1 MDGVNKLFGGMRI
14 SATGMSAERVRIDT
28 VARNIANASV
38 TKTPEGTPYR
48 RQVVEFEPLLAQAE
62 NGESVNVGV
71 RVRSVRDDMQ
81 SPFNLVLDPN
91 HADAGK
97 GGYVAYPNVNA
108 TREMADLI
116 TAMRA
121 YEANVS
127 AQDGF
132 VRMAERALRLLQ

>member
-14 SATGMSAERVRIDT
+14 AATGMSAERVRIDT
-28 VARNIANASV
+28 VARNIANAST

-48 RQVVEFEPLLAQAE
+48 RQLVEFEPLLARAE
-62 NGESVNVGV
+62 SGQTVNVGV
-71 RVRSVRDDMQ
+71 RVKTVRDDTQ
-81 SPFNLVLDPN
+81 TPFQRVEDPGN
-91 HADAGK
+91 PAAGPD
-97 GGYVAYPNVNA
+97 GWVTYPNVNT

-116 TAMRA
+116 TAMRS
-121 YEANVS
+121 YEANMS

>member
-1 MDGVNKLFGGMRI
+1 MNKLFGGMRI

-38 TKTPEGTPYR
+38 TKTPEGGPYR
-48 RQVVEFEPLLAQAE
+48 RQVVEFEPLLARAQ

-71 RVRSVRDDMQ
+71 RVRSVRDDMKT
-81 SPFNLVLDPN
+81 PFTKVHAPNDPE
-91 HADAGK
+91 AGND
-97 GGYVAYPNVNA
+97 GCISYPNVNA
-108 TREMADLI
+108 TQEMADLI

>member
-48 RQVVEFEPLLAQAE
+48 RQVVEFEPLLARAQ
-62 NGESVNVGV
+62 NGEDVNVGV
-71 RVRSVRDDMQ
+71 RVRSVREDMQ
-81 SPFNLVLDPN
+81 TPFSEVHDPT
-91 HADAGK
+91 HRDAGK
-97 GGYVAYPNVNA
+97 DGKVRYPNVNA

>member
-1 MDGVNKLFGGMRI
+1 MDGVNNLFSGMRI
-14 SATGMSAERVRIDT
+14 AATGMSAERVRIDT
-28 VARNIANASV
+28 VAKNIANASV

-48 RQVVEFEPLLAQAE
+48 REVVEFEPILRQLEGGGVE
-62 NGESVNVGV
+62 NAGV
-71 RVRSVRDDMQ
+71 RVRAVSEDTAT
-81 SPFNLVLDPN
+81 PFQRVNDPS
-91 HADAGK
+91 HPDADTAGW
-97 GGYVAYPNVNA
+97 VSYPNVNT

-121 YEANVS
+121 YEANLQ

>member
-48 RQVVEFEPLLAQAE
+48 RQVVEFEPLLARSQE
-62 NGESVNVGV
+62 GDDVNVGV

-81 SPFNLVLDPN
+81 SPFNRVLDPT

-97 GGYVAYPNVNA
+97 DGYVSYPNVNA